1 MLSPLL
7 IRRPTVAVA
16 PVGTAAAAVIVGAG
30 LLILQRIVQHSRRF
44 NHPSYA
50 ARDWSDDLSLQRL
63 NMSRLSNDQ
72 LIRYR
77 QVLDTAQRDSYRLP
91 LSGVLIDRTELNRE
105 LLRRSG
111 QGGFIFIPPAAVTA
125 GVPALV
131 QAGRWAVTAAAAWLI
146 AKGLL
151 NWGSINSPGPQL
163 GPAET
168 VPLWWPTGFY
178 NPNGPNTLYFTQEIT
193 TVQPTSNCQPMSS
206 RQDGAM
212 DGGWGRVRY
221 HVWDGLPTGAQG
233 PCGNQIAPEVEVGWF
248 NPDGTEARRTISGSN
263 EYVLRNVVTA
273 LRVEPSGNAPAAAP
287 YPEWEPSVQ
296 PLPDRRLTPLPAT
309 PAPRTIPEPAT
320 EPRPERAPDG
330 EPAAPPVPVVPGQ
343 IKVAPP
349 QIGVPGHE
357 GPVRIPGGVEIG
369 QDGKPVPDAKPVPGT
384 TPVDQEIPWPGGQP
398 IGSPAQRPRPSLE
411 GIAQEVGRI
420 EKKLAQMN
428 TPSRPPAGQGPGGL
442 SDLIGPLW
450 DLLSGL
456 TDQGEYTIASP
467 CLPPDEQG
475 SLQNPYRE
483 QWGPSFGRFGSL
495 EQRVDALARLVQD
508 HLLLPQKT
516 CRGPKPTGEFVSVNF
531 ESGSTTD
538 RKGRRLRKVFRYLD
552 QTAAPLE
559 DHVEHWREFTWQSG
573 PWCVVNKGLPWGE
586 PQVWAITPEEGK
598 RVIGHAAA
606 IAGVD
611 LSSPLG
617 FWQVS
622 RSGNLRYGREAE
634 MRVARGRDLVWMVSK
649 RDGSSGPA
657 EYLRP
662 LLPGE
667 AG

>member
-1 MLSPLL
+1 MKGGQGLGRGPGGIATDAALRLQEIERDRRNARLL
-7 IRRPTVAVA
+7 AHAAGAAPGVLAREAGNVAATLYQSVA
-16 PVGTAAAAVIVGAG
+16 PAVVEFRRGGLPRVTGLEGLPSMQEMIADFVAGARVPVGSVFPPPWEPNGVLKFLGLGLAVLARQAWGLVNSRPAKTPIGPGAAVGAWPTGTFDPNGWNSWRWEATGVKLEYPNCSTYLPVQTATQWFPTPPGQVMWLQQRPAPDGGCGVPAVLDGFLIASGAMGETSGGAG
-30 LLILQRIVQHSRRF
+30 LTDFLRTQWWTSADI
-44 NHPSYA
+44 
-50 ARDWSDDLSLQRL
+50 
-63 NMSRLSNDQ
+63 
-72 LIRYR
+72 
-77 QVLDTAQRDSYRLP
+77 TASVRAV
-91 LSGVLIDRTELNRE
+91 GVVDAPPFPA
-105 LLRRSG
+105 
-111 QGGFIFIPPAAVTA
+111 QPAAVPDGWA
-125 GVPALV
+125 PAW
-131 QAGRWAVTAAAAWLI
+131 RPKWEPTT
-146 AKGLL
+146 
-151 NWGSINSPGPQL
+151 
-163 GPAET
+163 PA
-168 VPLWWPTGFY
+168 PAP
-178 NPNGPNTLYFTQEIT
+178 
-193 TVQPTSNCQPMSS
+193 QPT
-206 RQDGAM
+206 
-212 DGGWGRVRY
+212 
-221 HVWDGLPTGAQG
+221 LP
-233 PCGNQIAPEVEVGWF
+233 
-248 NPDGTEARRTISGSN
+248 EA
-263 EYVLRNVVTA
+263 V
-273 LRVEPSGNAPAAAP
+273 
-287 YPEWEPSVQ
+287 
-296 PLPDRRLTPLPAT
+296 PLPAEVPGAE
-309 PAPRTIPEPAT
+309 PAPDVSSPGIKPSAVPAVNPT
-320 EPRPERAPDG
+320 LPALK
-330 EPAAPPVPVVPGQ
+330 PAAPAVGRPIRPDGV
-343 IKVAPP
+343 VAPA
-349 QIGVPGHE
+349 
-357 GPVRIPGGVEIG
+357 PV
-369 QDGKPVPDAKPVPGT
+369 QKPGT